1 MGENNTFIV
10 DEQIYDVKNYFKEH
24 TIKFQLY
31 KNCIISNCIR
41 GGYRWEEYQ
50 HYLAS
55 KYINSDSIVVEI
67 GAHIGSLTMVY
78 SKLAKTVYAF
88 EPTKESFDL
97 LNKNISLNECKN
109 VISKQVGVGDKIEST
124 KIGWIGNNN
133 SGATILEGGIVTNK
147 VLDSAKGGSTNNI
160 ETKIDLINLDVLTLD
175 RLDYLKIDVEG
186 YEEKVI
192 KGGLNTIRK
201 FKPIIVMEC
210 MDDYSKQKPISKVN
224 LESKYK
230 SLLDLGYTYKIL
242 GKGNIDKN
250 WDVLFK
256 PKKFIA
262 QMELKK
268 VKKEQARLKAE
279 ERKLIA
285 IIRNEKKYSNKI
297 VKIK

>member
-1 MGENNTFIV
+1 MGKNNTFIV
-10 DEQIYDVKNYFKEH
+10 DEKVWDVRNYFKEH
-24 TIKFQLY
+24 TISFQTY
-31 KNCIISNCIR
+31 KNCIISDHIGR
-41 GGYRWEEYQ
+41 GYRWEEYQ
-50 HYLAS
+50 HNLAS
-55 KYINSDSIVVEI
+55 KYINSDSVVVEI
-67 GAHIGSLTMVY
+67 GAHIGSLTMVF

-133 SGATILEGGIVTNK
+133 SGATILEGGMVTNE
-147 VLDSAKGGSTNNI
+147 VLSSAENGSTNSI

-192 KGGLNTIRK
+192 KGGLNTIKK

-210 MDDYSKQKPISKVN
+210 MDDYSKKEPISKLN
-224 LESKYK
+224 LENKYK

-250 WDVLFK
+250 WDVLFI

-262 QMELKK
+262 QMRLKK
-268 VKKEQARLKAE
+268 VKKEQVRLKAE
-279 ERKLIA
+279 ERKLKA
-285 IIRNEKKYSNKI
+285 IIREK
-297 VKIK
+297 

>member
-1 MGENNTFIV
+1 MGKNNTFIV
-10 DEQIYDVKNYFKEH
+10 DEKVWDVRNYFKEH

-31 KNCIISNCIR
+31 KNCIISDCIR
-41 GGYRWEEYQ
+41 KGYRWEEYQ

-55 KYINSDSIVVEI
+55 KYINSDSVVVEI
-67 GAHIGSLTMVY
+67 GAHIGTLTMVF

-109 VISKQVGVGDKIEST
+109 VISKQVGIGDKIEST

-133 SGATILEGGIVTNK
+133 SGATILEGGMVTNE
-147 VLDSAKGGSTNNI
+147 VLSSAENGSTNSI

-192 KGGLNTIRK
+192 KGGLNTIKK

-210 MDDYSKQKPISKVN
+210 MDDYSKKEPISKLN
-224 LESKYK
+224 LENKYK

-250 WDVLFK
+250 WDVLFI

-262 QMELKK
+262 QMRLKK
-268 VKKEQARLKAE
+268 VKKEQVRLKAE
-279 ERKLIA
+279 ERKLKA
-285 IIRNEKKYSNKI
+285 IIREK
-297 VKIK
+297 

>member
-1 MGENNTFIV
+1 MGKNNTFIV
-10 DEQIYDVKNYFKEH
+10 DEKVWDVRNYFKEH

-31 KNCIISNCIR
+31 KNCIISDCIR
-41 GGYRWEEYQ
+41 KGYRWEEYQ

-55 KYINSDSIVVEI
+55 KYINSDSVVVEI
-67 GAHIGSLTMVY
+67 GAHIGTLTMVF

-133 SGATILEGGIVTNK
+133 SGATILEGGMVTNE
-147 VLDSAKGGSTNNI
+147 VLSSAENGSTNSI

-192 KGGLNTIRK
+192 KGGLNTIKK

-210 MDDYSKQKPISKVN
+210 MDDYSKQEPISKLN
-224 LESKYK
+224 LENKYK

-250 WDVLFK
+250 WDVLFI

-262 QMELKK
+262 QMRLKK
-268 VKKEQARLKAE
+268 VKKEQVRLKAE
-279 ERKLIA
+279 ERKLKA
-285 IIRNEKKYSNKI
+285 IIREK
-297 VKIK
+297 

>member
-1 MGENNTFIV
+1 MGKNNTFIV
-10 DEQIYDVKNYFKEH
+10 DEKVWDVRNYFKEH

-31 KNCIISNCIR
+31 KNCIISDCIR
-41 GGYRWEEYQ
+41 KGYRWEEYQ

-55 KYINSDSIVVEI
+55 KYINSDSVVVEI
-67 GAHIGSLTMVY
+67 GAHIGTLTMVF

-133 SGATILEGGIVTNK
+133 SGATILEGGMVTNE
-147 VLDSAKGGSTNNI
+147 VLSSAENGSTNSI

-224 LESKYK
+224 LENKYK
-230 SLLDLGYTYKIL
+230 SLLDIGYTYKIL
-242 GKGNIDKN
+242 GRGNIDKN

-256 PKKFIA
+256 PK
-262 QMELKK
+262 
-268 VKKEQARLKAE
+268 
-279 ERKLIA
+279 
-285 IIRNEKKYSNKI
+285 IRVNKI

>member
-1 MGENNTFIV
+1 MGKNNTFIV
-10 DEQIYDVKNYFKEH
+10 DEKVWDVRNYFKEH

-31 KNCIISNCIR
+31 KNCIISDCIR
-41 GGYRWEEYQ
+41 KGYRWEEYQ

-55 KYINSDSIVVEI
+55 KYINSDSVVVEI
-67 GAHIGSLTMVY
+67 GAHIGTLTMVF

-133 SGATILEGGIVTNK
+133 SGATILEGGMVTNE
-147 VLDSAKGGSTNNI
+147 VLSSAENGSTNSI

-192 KGGLNTIRK
+192 KGGLNTIKK

-210 MDDYSKQKPISKVN
+210 MDDYSKKEPISKLN
-224 LESKYK
+224 LENKYK

-250 WDVLFK
+250 WDVLFI

-262 QMELKK
+262 QMRLKK
-268 VKKEQARLKAE
+268 VKKEQVRLKAE
-279 ERKLIA
+279 ERKLVA
-285 IIRNEKKYSNKI
+285 IIREK
-297 VKIK
+297 

>member
-1 MGENNTFIV
+1 MGVNKTFIV
-10 DEQIYDVKNYFKEH
+10 DGMIYEFYHYFKEH
-24 TIKFQLY
+24 TISFQTY
-31 KNCIISNCIR
+31 KNCIISDHIR
-41 GGYRWEEYQ
+41 RGYRWEEYQ
-50 HYLAS
+50 HNLAS
-55 KYINSDSIVVEI
+55 KYINSDSVVVEI
-67 GAHIGSLTMVY
+67 GAHIGSLTMVF

-133 SGATILEGGIVTNK
+133 SGATILEGGMVTNE
-147 VLDSAKGGSTNNI
+147 VLSSAENGSTNSI

-192 KGGLNTIRK
+192 KGGLNTIKK

-210 MDDYSKQKPISKVN
+210 MDDYSKKEPISKLN
-224 LESKYK
+224 LENKYK

-250 WDVLFK
+250 WDVLFI

-262 QMELKK
+262 QMRLKK
-268 VKKEQARLKAE
+268 VKKEQVRLKAE
-279 ERKLIA
+279 ERKLKA
-285 IIRNEKKYSNKI
+285 IIREK
-297 VKIK
+297 

>member
-1 MGENNTFIV
+1 MGKNNTFIV
-10 DEQIYDVKNYFKEH
+10 DEKVWDVRNYFKEH

-31 KNCIISNCIR
+31 KNCIISDCIR
-41 GGYRWEEYQ
+41 KGYRWEEYQ

-55 KYINSDSIVVEI
+55 KYINSDSVVVEI
-67 GAHIGSLTMVY
+67 GAHIGTLTMVF

-133 SGATILEGGIVTNK
+133 SGATILEGGMVTNE
-147 VLDSAKGGSTNNI
+147 VLSSAENGSTNSI

-192 KGGLNTIRK
+192 KGGLNTIKK

-210 MDDYSKQKPISKVN
+210 MDDYSKKEPISKLN
-224 LESKYK
+224 LENKYK

-250 WDVLFK
+250 WDVLFI

-262 QMELKK
+262 QMRLKK
-268 VKKEQARLKAE
+268 VKKEQVRLKAE
-279 ERKLIA
+279 ERKLKA
-285 IIRNEKKYSNKI
+285 IIREK
-297 VKIK
+297 